1 MEEYKQGN
9 DPNIFFLMKTKL
21 NIQNEGE
28 SKPRLKAAIQRTLVR
43 LNEGSLKLLLQIFCA
58 SVRYCCFKGFVT
70 ERAVEPDVKHQLTR
84 QSPL

>member
-28 SKPRLKAAIQRTLVR
+28 RKPRLKAVIQRTLVQ
-43 LNEGSLKLLLQIFCA
+43 LEDSLKLLLQIFVRRCVTAA
-58 SVRYCCFKGFVT
+58 SKV
-70 ERAVEPDVKHQLTR
+70 
-84 QSPL
+84 S